1 MVQAAPSFVAPPV
14 AMPQFA
20 AQPPVSLT
28 AGLVDPAK
36 LDAERQAY
44 EKALDAQLKKQ
55 SDAVAQEAEIK
66 KQMLKQAAE
75 TQIKQMELQLDER
88 LKMSALQVDQEA
100 ANVVTGLNEAAIQQ
114 RTAMEERVAIAIA
127 DYNKKK
133 AIENMSIEAY
143 KLQKQWYDHEAQL
156 MAQYQAARQAGM
168 QRGIWT

>member
-1 MVQAAPSFVAPPV
+1 MTSMYTPSATVPTAIAAPTVAATVPTTTVMAPPMVQAAPSFVAPPV

-100 ANVVTGLNEAAIQQ
+100 ANVVTGLHEAAIQQ
-114 RTAMEERVAIAIA
+114 RTAMEERVAIA
-127 DYNKKK
+127 
-133 AIENMSIEAY
+133 
-143 KLQKQWYDHEAQL
+143 
-156 MAQYQAARQAGM
+156 QA
-168 QRGIWT
+168 